1 LRNVGDRYVCPEA
14 KGQKNKVE
22 TLKRLKNTVLLIL
35 IALIAFSCFSIEDEY
50 DFDGNDFLWS
60 VSVYF
65 SPYANQPLV
74 RDSVLLR
81 VKTDSLVGTSTLRIN
96 YDVDY
101 DENEILIELLD
112 IVYPQI
118 IRGDCTQTVTD
129 VGVRLNDEYS
139 SYKLVF
145 FSGDDI
151 NTGKL
156 NYNGLTNKFYLRPE
170 NEKNV
175 TFEKTNI
182 MAES

>member
-1 LRNVGDRYVCPEA
+1 M
-14 KGQKNKVE
+14 
-22 TLKRLKNTVLLIL
+22 KRLKNTVLLIM
-35 IALIAFSCFSIEDEY
+35 IALIIFSCLSIEDEY
-50 DFDGNDFLWS
+50 DFDGNDFPWS
-60 VSVYF
+60 VSVSF

-81 VKTDSLVGTSTLRIN
+81 VMTDSLVGTSTLRIN

-112 IVYPQI
+112 IAYPQI

-129 VGVRLNDEYS
+129 IGVRLNDEYS

-145 FSGDDI
+145 FSGDEI

-156 NYNGLTNKFYLRPE
+156 NYNGLTNKFYLKPT
-170 NEKNV
+170 NEYNV
-175 TFEKTNI
+175 TFNRTNI
-182 MAES
+182 MAVR